1 MNPLKAQEK
10 GSFCLLAEWEGNHL
24 LSTYYV
30 SDTILILEYRVK
42 IGKVLF
48 CGVCITMETG
58 RYRFKLK
65 KLEITA

>member
-1 MNPLKAQEK
+1 M
-10 GSFCLLAEWEGNHL
+10 AEWEGNHL